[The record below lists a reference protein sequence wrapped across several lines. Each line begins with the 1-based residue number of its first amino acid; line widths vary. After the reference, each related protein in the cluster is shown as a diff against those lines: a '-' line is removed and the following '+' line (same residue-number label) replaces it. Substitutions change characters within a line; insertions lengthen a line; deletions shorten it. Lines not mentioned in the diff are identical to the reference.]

1 MSWTIGL
8 SLVLSLV
15 LAGCS
20 SVASSPA
27 ADTPTASIVTAP
39 SLETSPEP
47 SPSATATAVPTLAP
61 TAAGRT
67 PAPGTHVVTRIRIAD
82 LRIDLPVIAEDPA
95 VYTPCAVA
103 LYLPE
108 LHQPGQGGAV
118 YVYAHP
124 RKGLFLPILEAVR
137 AGRQLTGLTVE
148 LFTSDAFLYRYTI
161 QEVRR
166 HQRDL
171 KGVFGASTEQ
181 LWLQTG
187 EGAAVTDQIQLVA
200 SPDGSPTA
208 VTEREAHPTP
218 HPVVCP

>member
-1 MSWTIGL
+1 MDEPVAVRDAVPNAVRNNRDVSRVTG
-8 SLVLSLV
+8 S
-15 LAGCS
+15 ATAQRAQRAPTRKRS

-27 ADTPTASIVTAP
+27 ADTPTASVVTAP

-47 SPSATATAVPTLAP
+47 SPSATARAMPTPAP

-82 LRIDLPVIAEDPA
+82 LRIDLPVIAGDPA

-137 AGRQLTGLTVE
+137 AGRQLTGLTTE
-148 LFTSDAFLYRYTI
+148 LFTSDAFLYR
-161 QEVRR
+161 
-166 HQRDL
+166 
-171 KGVFGASTEQ
+171 
-181 LWLQTG
+181 
-187 EGAAVTDQIQLVA
+187 
-200 SPDGSPTA
+200 
-208 VTEREAHPTP
+208 
-218 HPVVCP
+218 